1 MAEYKISRK
10 SREDSFSSDTYKLSP
25 GNDQGLVIIN
35 ALRSEAGSFISG
47 SSLAKLLGL
56 SRPAIHG
63 KINKLRDEGFVINA
77 VRNKGYC
84 LIKEPEVIH
93 GDLLRDYAKK
103 IGVTMEVLY
112 FPVIDSTVARPN
124 ANSLAGERV
133 PSRSYQ
139 AAKQRAA
146 DASGATGTARALRT
160 YTYLSPLSPKFRH

>member
-10 SREDSFSSDTYKLSP
+10 NREDSFSSDTYKLSP
-25 GNDQGLVIIN
+25 GNDQGLAIIN
-35 ALRSEAGSFISG
+35 ALRSESGSFVSG

-63 KINKLRDEGFVINA
+63 KINKFRDEGFVINA

-112 FPVIDSTVARPN
+112 FCLLYTS
-124 ANSLAGERV
+124 
-133 PSRSYQ
+133 PSPR
-139 AAKQRAA
+139 
-146 DASGATGTARALRT
+146 DGL
-160 YTYLSPLSPKFRH
+160 LSRMPSSA